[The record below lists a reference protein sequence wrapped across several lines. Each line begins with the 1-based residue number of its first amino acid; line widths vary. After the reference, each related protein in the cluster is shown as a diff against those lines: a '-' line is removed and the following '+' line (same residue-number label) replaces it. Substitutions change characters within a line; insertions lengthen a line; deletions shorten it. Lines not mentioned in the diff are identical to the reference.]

1 MLLTLTALRS
11 IDGIHSGCFGHVVKH
26 RPERYMMTF
35 KPNSAVRAYWILG
48 FLGYKEDVIYDLM
61 TNLG

>member
-26 RPERYMMTF
+26 RPERYMVTLRL
-35 KPNSAVRAYWILG
+35 SGV
-48 FLGYKEDVIYDLM
+48 EDDVNLNVIYDLM
-61 TNLG
+61 TDLG